1 LIQKTPSKKTLLTT
15 PLKKSVSKT
24 SKKNINKIPSD
35 AEVVDYV
42 QSQNGFVLRRD
53 IARAFQIKG
62 PDRRRLKEVLTG
74 LVARET
80 LERRGKSYR
89 VKGQA
94 DLTVI
99 EVLGL
104 NEDGNFIGCVI
115 EEDHH
120 NFEES
125 VHLILPAPA
134 LEKQLHNGD
143 RWAAKI
149 QITDERLEAVLL
161 RRFVVEPKGI
171 LGLLQQD
178 GNRLLLAPLERK
190 DRDLY
195 LVDPASCDRFAA
207 QAGDLVEAS
216 LEKVT
221 RERFKVAH
229 VLKVLS
235 SKADLVHHLS
245 HMAVHRYDLETE
257 FSKEA
262 LAQAQKSELPSTLE
276 GREDLRKI
284 PLVTIDDQSARDHDD
299 AVYAEPDQDP
309 NNKEGWRLLVAIAD
323 VSHFVTSHSALD
335 REAQKR
341 GNSTYFPDQ
350 VVPMLPERLSNDLC
364 SLRPHEDRPCLAVWM
379 RISKTGKLL
388 SKKFVRGLMRS
399 HGKLTYIGVQ
409 NYYDGKKDHG
419 FPDGL
424 DTRAIDNLYGAYD
437 VLKKARKK
445 RGTLEL
451 EVPEQKITL
460 AEDGSIKHIQT
471 TARYDSNLLIEEF
484 MVLANVAA
492 AEFISDKHRPCL
504 FRVHDSPKPE
514 RVEELRLFLESNNL
528 KVSMAKGNIVT
539 PLNFNHILDQV
550 RDLPICP
557 AIHQLVLRSQARAN
571 YSPENLGHFGL
582 NLARYAHFTSPIRRY
597 ADLTIHRA
605 IISLIENNPAFYPYK
620 IEDLNLIGQEISDR
634 ERTSV
639 KAERETIDRYIATY
653 LENRAGETF
662 PSTVSGMTDFAIFLT
677 LAETGSDGILPLRN
691 LGGDYFQFDP
701 KAHSV
706 VGRRSR
712 IKLTLGD
719 AIDVRLEFSN
729 PVSGSLLF
737 SAQLGRER
745 KSATYTK
752 KSAKFLKDNLKDK
765 KSSGLKTEKLA
776 PSPSRTSARA
786 KNKSIPKKT
795 IVGSPRKK
803 K

>member
-1 LIQKTPSKKTLLTT
+1 SKASLKKTI
-15 PLKKSVSKT
+15 SKT
-24 SKKNINKIPSD
+24 SKKNIKKIPSES
-35 AEVVDYV
+35 EVVDYV

-62 PDRRRLKEVLTG
+62 PDRRRLKEVLMA
-74 LVARET
+74 LVAQHT

-89 VKGQA
+89 VKGEA

-99 EVLGL
+99 EVLGV

-125 VHLILPAPA
+125 VHLILPTPA

-143 RWAAKI
+143 RWAAKLH
-149 QITDERLEAVLL
+149 ITDDHLEATLL

-178 GNRLLLAPLERK
+178 GDRILLAPLERK

-195 LVDPASCDRFAA
+195 LVDPSSCDRFSANV
-207 QAGDLVEAS
+207 GDLVEAS
-216 LEKVT
+216 LEKVP
-221 RERFKVAH
+221 RERFKAAH

-235 SKADLVHHLS
+235 PKQDLVHHLS
-245 HMAVHRYDLETE
+245 HMAIHRYDLETE

-262 LAQAQKSELPSTLE
+262 LAQAQQSKLPSSLE
-276 GREDLRKI
+276 GREDLRDI
-284 PLVTIDDQSARDHDD
+284 PLVTIDDKSARDHDD

-309 NNKEGWRLLVAIAD
+309 NNKGGWRLLVAIAD
-323 VSHFVTSHSALD
+323 VSHFVTSESALD
-335 REAQKR
+335 QEAQKR

-388 SKKFVRGLMRS
+388 SKKFIRGLMRS
-399 HGKLTYIGVQ
+399 HGKLTYVGVQ
-409 NYYDGKKDHG
+409 AYYDGKKDHG
-419 FPDGL
+419 FPETL
-424 DTRAIDNLYGAYD
+424 DTKVIDNLYGAYD
-437 VLKKARKK
+437 VLKAARKK

-460 AEDGSIKHIQT
+460 AEDGSIKHIQA
-471 TARYDSNLLIEEF
+471 TARHESNLLIEEF

-492 AEFISDKHRPCL
+492 AEFISDKQRPCL

-550 RDLPICP
+550 RDVPICP

-571 YSPENLGHFGL
+571 YSPDNLGHFGL

-605 IISLIENNPAFYPYK
+605 IVSLIESDSTFYPYK
-620 IEDLNLIGQEISDR
+620 IEDLTRIGQEISDR
-634 ERTSV
+634 ERTST
-639 KAERETIDRYIATY
+639 KAERETVDRYIATY

-662 PSTVSGMTDFAIFLT
+662 PATVSGMTDFAIFLT
-677 LAETGSDGILPLRN
+677 LDETGSDGILPLRN

-712 IKLTLGD
+712 AKLTLGD
-719 AIDVRLEFSN
+719 AIEVRLEFSN

-737 SAQLGRER
+737 SAQLGREK
-745 KSATYTK
+745 KSANYTK
-752 KSAKFLKDNLKDK
+752 KSSKFSKGR
-765 KSSGLKTEKLA
+765 KSPAEKTGRSSDR
-776 PSPSRTSARA
+776 SPSRSAA
-786 KNKSIPKKT
+786 PKSVKRKAAPKKAAARP
-795 IVGSPRKK
+795 SKR
-803 K
+803 

>member
-1 LIQKTPSKKTLLTT
+1 MIQKTPSNKTPPSASPQKNAPKT
-15 PLKKSVSKT
+15 P
-24 SKKNINKIPSD
+24 KKNIPTESD
-35 AEVVDYV
+35 VIDYV

-62 PDRRRLKEVLTG
+62 PDRRRLKEVLMG
-74 LVARET
+74 LVAQHT

-89 VKGQA
+89 VKGEA

-104 NEDGNFIGCVI
+104 NDDGDFMGCVI

-125 VHLILPAPA
+125 ARLILSTPA

-143 RWAAKI
+143 RWAAKL
-149 QITDERLEAVLL
+149 QITDDHLEATLL
-161 RRFVVEPKGI
+161 RRLNIEPKGI
-171 LGLLQQD
+171 LGLLQKD
-178 GNRLLLAPLERK
+178 ENRILLAPLERK
-190 DRDLY
+190 DRNLY
-195 LVDPASCDRFAA
+195 LVDPASCDRFSAKV
-207 QAGDLVEAS
+207 GDLVEAS
-216 LEKVT
+216 LEKAT
-221 RERFKVAH
+221 KERFKVAH
-229 VLKVLS
+229 ILKVLS
-235 SKADLVHHLS
+235 PQADLVHHLS
-245 HMAVHRYDLETE
+245 HMAIHRYDLKTE

-262 LAQAQKSELPSTLE
+262 LAQAQKSILPTTLE
-276 GREDLRKI
+276 GREDLRDI
-284 PLVTIDDQSARDHDD
+284 PLVTIDDISARDHDD

-309 NNKEGWRLLVAIAD
+309 NNKGGWRLLVAIAD
-323 VSHFVTSHSALD
+323 VSHFVTPDSALD
-335 REAQKR
+335 QDAQKR

-364 SLRPHEDRPCLAVWM
+364 SLRPQEERPCLAVWM
-379 RISKTGKLL
+379 RISTTGKLL
-388 SKKFVRGLMRS
+388 SKKFIRGLMRS
-399 HGKLTYIGVQ
+399 HGKLTYVGVQ
-409 NYYDGKKDHG
+409 AYYDGKKNHG
-419 FPDGL
+419 FPEDL
-424 DTRAIDNLYGAYD
+424 HTSVIDNLYGAYD
-437 VLKKARKK
+437 VLKTARKK
-445 RGTLEL
+445 RGTLEID
-451 EVPEQKITL
+451 VPEQKITL
-460 AEDGSIKHIQT
+460 AEDGSIKHIQA
-471 TARYDSNLLIEEF
+471 TARNDSNLLIEEF

-492 AEFISDKHRPCL
+492 AEFISDKQRPCL

-550 RDLPICP
+550 RNAPIAP
-557 AIHQLVLRSQARAN
+557 AINQLVLRSQARAN

-605 IISLIENNPAFYPYK
+605 IISLLEQKAEFYPYSL
-620 IEDLNLIGQEISDR
+620 EDLNRIGQDISDA
-634 ERTSV
+634 ERTST
-639 KAERETIDRYIATY
+639 KAERETVDRYIATY

-662 PSTVSGMTDFAIFLT
+662 PATVSGMTDFAIFLT
-677 LAETGSDGILPLRN
+677 LDETGSDGILPLRN

-712 IKLTLGD
+712 AKLTLGD

-745 KSATYTK
+745 KSSTYTK
-752 KSAKFLKDNLKDK
+752 KSAKFSKAGASKTGAP
-765 KSSGLKTEKLA
+765 KSPTEKN
-776 PSPSRTSARA
+776 AR
-786 KNKSIPKKT
+786 PKRKRPTKT
-795 IVGSPRKK
+795 NSPRSAPTEK
-803 K
+803 